1 MERRRCSRLVHGDR
15 RLILFKTLSWK
26 NFLSTGN
33 YKTTI
38 DFARHNNTLVSGEN
52 GAGKS
57 TMLDALTFAI
67 FGKSFRG
74 IKIPQ
79 LVNSINEKDCEV
91 EITFSI
97 GRDDYKILRGIKPKI
112 FEIYKNG
119 DLIPQDAQSRDYQ
132 KILEEQIIKMTY
144 KAFCQVVI
152 LGSSNY
158 VPFMQLSASDRRL
171 VVENLLDI
179 DVFSIMNTLVR
190 GRLQMLKESVKDIDT
205 KVEIV
210 KSKVDEKQK
219 LINTLKKKSSDSVDE
234 CKKEIEESRKQ
245 IKEIEED
252 IHNQQDSVDNLMSK
266 VKDKDIIPKSLITME
281 SEYKQLKGEV
291 KSIERVVKFY
301 EENDTCPSCKQDIQ
315 KHHKECVF
323 EENEKENNN
332 ILEQM
337 EELSVSIED
346 TEKRLSDINAIL
358 DSIQNIE
365 KHISS
370 KQNQISASSQ
380 YIDKMQKNIEYVLTE
395 GTEVDVIKKEL
406 NQLIGEGKNHV
417 ERRKELIED
426 KHHLNIASTLL
437 KDTGIKAK
445 IIKHYLPIMNKLINK
460 YLADMDFFCQFNLD
474 ENFNESIKSRHRD
487 EFTYFS
493 FSEGERLRIDLS
505 LLLAWR
511 EIARL
516 KNSVNCNLLIL
527 DEVFDSSLDAV
538 GTEEFLKLLTTFGN
552 RANIFVISHK
562 SDTMTD
568 KFTNLQKN
576 ILTSIIKK
584 DLIVMGMR
592 GFFLRNILTNTIK

>member
-568 KFTNLQKN
+568 KFQNHIVFEKKN
-576 ILTSIIKK
+576 NFS
-584 DLIVMGMR
+584 
-592 GFFLRNILTNTIK
+592 NIQ

>member
-1 MERRRCSRLVHGDR
+1 M
-15 RLILFKTLSWK
+15 IIFKTLSWK

-33 YKTTI
+33 YKTTV
-38 DFARHNNTLVSGEN
+38 DLTRHNNTLISGEN

-57 TMLDALTFAI
+57 TMLDALTFAL

-74 IKIPQ
+74 INLPQ
-79 LVNSINEKDCEV
+79 LINSINEQDSVV
-91 EITFSI
+91 EIIFTV
-97 GRDDYKILRGIKPKI
+97 GKDNYKIIRGLKPKR

-119 DLIPQDAQSRDYQ
+119 DLLPQTATVKDYQ
-132 KILEEQIIKMTY
+132 KILEDQILKMTY
-144 KAFCQVVI
+144 KSFCQVVI

-179 DVFSIMNTLVR
+179 DVFSIMNTIVR
-190 GRLQMLKESVKDIDT
+190 SRLQMVKEQLKDIDT
-205 KVEIV
+205 KIEIA

-219 LINTLKKKSSDSVDE
+219 LIDTLQKKSDDSIGDY
-234 CKKEIEESRKQ
+234 KNEIETNNNEVLKLQ
-245 IKEIEED
+245 EEIKELQNKVESLFE
-252 IHNQQDSVDNLMSK
+252 K
-266 VKDKDIIPKSLITME
+266 VKDKDDVPRKLLKME
-281 SEYKQLKGEV
+281 GLEKQLNNKI
-291 KSIERVVKFY
+291 KTIEKNVKFY
-301 EENDTCPSCKQDIQ
+301 EENDTCPSCKQDIEE
-315 KHHKECVF
+315 HHKESMFDDKANERKEV
-323 EENEKENNN
+323 EDGISELTENINNTSERMTEINGILNSINNLELETNEK
-332 ILEQM
+332 Q
-337 EELSVSIED
+337 
-346 TEKRLSDINAIL
+346 TRINVALKYINT
-358 DSIQNIE
+358 IQNRIE
-365 KHISS
+365 ETSS
-370 KQNQISASSQ
+370 
-380 YIDKMQKNIEYVLTE
+380 E
-395 GTEVDVIKKEL
+395 GTEVQETKDEL
-406 NQLIGEGKNHV
+406 NQLLGEGKQYV
-417 ERRKELIED
+417 GRRKELVED
-426 KHHLNIASTLL
+426 KHYYSIASTLL

-474 ENFNESIKSRHRD
+474 ENFNETIKSRHRD
-487 EFTYFS
+487 EFTYHS

-568 KFTNLQKN
+568 KFNNHIVFEKKN
-576 ILTSIIKK
+576 NFSRIK
-584 DLIVMGMR
+584 
-592 GFFLRNILTNTIK
+592 